1 MIFFPPLVQKKN
13 TMSLQLRKG
22 YTLHERLGRG
32 SFGEVYSCKNKQ
44 GETLAAK
51 LEERRNKKGRAR
63 GGPSQLH
70 YEHRIYRLLAGSS
83 GIPRVYDYFSDGD
96 YNIMIMDKLG
106 KSVEDVLVEQGGSL
120 AADIVVAIGR
130 KVLSALEHV
139 HRNGVAHRDLKPQN
153 MMLAQD
159 TSNTTVYLIDYGL
172 AKRFNDP
179 MTGHIPYSQNKRGL
193 TGTPRYASVSSH
205 LGAEQSRRDD
215 LESLVYIM
223 VYLRTGRL
231 PWQGMRGS
239 TKKTKYQKIMRMK
252 QNISDRRL
260 AAQFPPAFKE
270 FVQIVRSLDFEQE
283 PPYAQLQSILLRV
296 AEEAICEQKTRE

>member
-1 MIFFPPLVQKKN
+1 MFKKKP

-22 YTLHERLGRG
+22 YTLQERLGRG
-32 SFGEVYSCKNKQ
+32 SFGEVYSCRNKQ
-44 GETLAAK
+44 GKTLAAK

-70 YEHRIYRLLAGSS
+70 YEHRIYRLLTGGS
-83 GIPRVYDYFSDGD
+83 GIPQVHDYFSDGD
-96 YNIMIMDKLG
+96 YNIMIMDRLG
-106 KSVEDVLVEQGGSL
+106 KSVEDVLGEQGGSL

-159 TSNTTVYLIDYGL
+159 TSDTNVYLIDYGL

-179 MTGHIPYSQNKRGL
+179 VTGHIPYSQNKRGL

-239 TKKTKYQKIMRMK
+239 TKKAKYHKIMRMK

-260 AAQFPPAFKE
+260 AAHFPAPFKD
-270 FVQIVRSLDFEQE
+270 FVRIVRSLDFEQE
-283 PPYAQLQSILLRV
+283 PPYAQLQNILLRV
-296 AEEAICEQKTRE
+296 AEEAISAQ

>member
-1 MIFFPPLVQKKN
+1 
-13 TMSLQLRKG
+13 MSLRLRKG
-22 YTLHERLGRG
+22 YTLQERLGRG

-44 GETLAAK
+44 ERPLAAK
-51 LEERRNKKGRAR
+51 LEERRKKSGRAR

-70 YEHRIYRLLAGSS
+70 YEHRIYKLLAGGS
-83 GIPRVYDYFSDGD
+83 GIPKVHDYFTDGD
-96 YNIMIMDKLG
+96 YNVMIMDKLG

-120 AADIVVAIGR
+120 TADIVVAIGR
-130 KVLSALEHV
+130 KVLAALKHV
-139 HRNGVAHRDLKPQN
+139 HDNGVAHRDLKPQN
-153 MMLAQD
+153 MMLSCNASD
-159 TSNTTVYLIDYGL
+159 TNVYLIDYGL

-179 MTGHIPYSQNKRGL
+179 VTGHIPYSQNKRGL

-215 LESLVYIM
+215 LESLIYIM

-239 TKKTKYQKIMRMK
+239 SKKSKYQKIMRMK

-260 AAQFPPAFKE
+260 AAQFPPAFHE
-270 FVQIVRSLDFEQE
+270 FVQIVRNLNFEQE
-283 PPYAQLQSILLRV
+283 PPYAQLQNILLRV
-296 AEEAICEQKTRE
+296 AEEAISVQGTPKEKKNK